1 MKHDLSRATFIIP
14 IKIESDD
21 RLRNVITSICF
32 LLDNFDTTVMVKE
45 VDEHSRFVTEALPQI
60 VQFCDNID
68 GLLHSFEH
76 TTAPTFHRQR
86 VLNDMIM
93 EAKTEIVVNYDC
105 DILLP
110 VGSYLSAYN
119 SILDNEADVVY
130 PYGDGEYQYR
140 VMADDDLVSEF
151 LSNDFDFSILEKKST
166 KYDAKYG
173 FCQFFNREVY
183 IEGGLENENFVAYAP
198 EDVERF
204 YRFGTLGYSVGRLN
218 GMVYHLEH
226 ERTPNSWFTNP
237 HMAENNEEWN
247 KVQKMDSETLRKYI
261 TSQDYYQRR
270 IDGQEQVS
278 L

>member
-45 VDEHSRFVTEALPQI
+45 VDEQSRFVTEALPQI
-60 VQFCDNID
+60 LEFCDTID
-68 GLLHSFEH
+68 GLIHSFEH

-93 EAKTEIVVNYDC
+93 ESKTDIVVNYDC

-110 VGSYLSAYN
+110 VESYLSAYN

-140 VMADDDLVSEF
+140 VHADDDLVSEF
-151 LSNDFDFSILEKKST
+151 LSNDFDFSVLEKKSS

-183 IEGGLENENFVAYAP
+183 IEGGMENENFVAYAP

-218 GMVYHLEH
+218 AMVYHLEH

-237 HMAENNEEWN
+237 HMAENNEEWE
-247 KVQKMDSETLRKYI
+247 KVQKMDSDTLRKYI
-261 TSQDYYQRR
+261 TSQDYYLKR